1 MKKRTLLLFALLLVT
16 SAIIAQVPQL
26 LSYQG
31 IVRNSSNEL
40 IVDNEIGLRI
50 SILLGAIEVYSEVL
64 NPTTNQNGLF
74 SVMIGSGP
82 NFDLIDWSIGDY
94 FIKTEVDILGGTDY
108 TISGTSQILTVPF
121 AFYANKANE
130 SDPIFSASNAAAITS
145 GDITSWNNKLDAE
158 TQDLQDVLNNG
169 FVANSRISELKD
181 PIHGYDATNKNY
193 VDSLVSNLMLDIYS
207 EIGVTDIEGNHY
219 GAVRIGN
226 QVWMSENLKTTKLN
240 NGLSID
246 LVEDPSDWQN
256 YSDAGY
262 CYFYNDEATHKDT
275 YGALYNFYAVNTGNL
290 CPAGWNL
297 PTQQDWET
305 LISHLGGET
314 SAGGELKEAG
324 FTFWANPNT
333 GATNSV
339 GFNARGTGNRNPTNG
354 DFDFDGEQASF
365 WTSTAFSPQ
374 LSKSVELYYDSAE
387 INLLNSVKKLGAS
400 IRCVKY

>member
-1 MKKRTLLLFALLLVT
+1 MKKRTLLFIAMVLT
-16 SAIIAQVPQL
+16 TGAIIAQVPQQF
-26 LSYQG
+26 SYQS
-31 IVRNSSNEL
+31 IVRNSTNAL
-40 IVDNEIGLRI
+40 VVDTEIGLKV
-50 SILLGAIEVYSEVL
+50 SILHGATEVYSEVL
-64 NPTTNQNGLF
+64 NPTTNQNGLL
-74 SVMIGSGP
+74 SVMIGSEPG
-82 NFDLIDWSIGDY
+82 FELIDWSLGNF
-94 FIKTEVDILGGTDY
+94 FIQTEIDIEGGTDY
-108 TISGTSQILTVPF
+108 TITGTSQILSVPF
-121 AFYANKANE
+121 AMYAASADETDPVFNA
-130 SDPIFSASNAAAITS
+130 SDAAEITS
-145 GDITSWNNKLDAE
+145 SDILSWNNKLDAE
-158 TQDLQDVLNNG
+158 TQNLEDVLNNG
-169 FVANSRISELKD
+169 FEANSRIAELKD
-181 PIHGYDATNKNY
+181 PIHDYDATNKNY
-193 VDSLVSNLMLDIYS
+193 VDSLISNLMLDIYS

-226 QVWMSENLKTTKLN
+226 QVWMTENLKTSKLN

-314 SAGGELKEAG
+314 SAGGVLKETG
-324 FTFWANPNT
+324 FTFWATPNT

-354 DFDFDGEQASF
+354 DFEFDGEQASF

-374 LSKSVELYYDSAE
+374 LSKSVELFYDSAE
-387 INLLNSVKKLGAS
+387 INVLNAVKKLGAS